1 MPHDMPHD
9 DAYDDR
15 YDGDPIARLREQRR
29 PRPPRR
35 VQARGGLWL
44 EDPATFFY
52 GRIVA
57 ADRDTITLEDADGGR
72 RAFPRTATFL
82 DDDGPVE
89 LVFGRTGPQP
99 RARSAS
105 GSFLVRD
112 APARV
117 ARAGRIFVEGRHDAE
132 LVEKVWGDDLR
143 VEGVAVL
150 YLEGADRL
158 DEELAEFAPG
168 PRRRAG
174 VLLDHLVEG
183 SKESRIAAATVRAFG
198 AESVR
203 ILGHPYVDVWQS
215 VRPER
220 LGLRAWPVIPRGQSW
235 KHGICAALGWPNDDQ
250 ADIARAWQRIL
261 GRVRDWRDLEPS
273 VIGRVE
279 ELIDFVTEPD
289 AD

>member
-1 MPHDMPHD
+1 MPHDHH
-9 DAYDDR
+9 DDR
-15 YDGDPIARLREQRR
+15 YDDDPIARLREQRR
-29 PRPPRR
+29 PREPRR
-35 VQARGGLWL
+35 IQARGGLWL

-52 GRIVA
+52 GRLVA
-57 ADRDTITLEDADGGR
+57 ADRETITLEDADGGR
-72 RAFPRTATFL
+72 RSFPRKSVFL

-105 GSFLVRD
+105 GSFLVQD

-132 LVEKVWGDDLR
+132 LVEKVWGHDLR

-150 YLEGADRL
+150 DLEGADRL
-158 DEELAEFAPG
+158 DEALEEFEPTA
-168 PRRRAG
+168 RRRAG
-174 VLLDHLVEG
+174 VLLDHLVAG
-183 SKESRIAAATVRAFG
+183 SKESRIAKATVDAFG

-203 ILGHPYVDVWQS
+203 ITGHPYVDVWQA

-220 LGLRAWPVIPRGQSW
+220 LGLEAWPVIPRGQSW
-235 KHGICAALGWPNDDQ
+235 KHGICAALGWPHDDQ
-250 ADIARAWQRIL
+250 ADIANAWRRIL
-261 GRVRDWRDLEPS
+261 DRVRDWRDLEPAM
-273 VIGRVE
+273 IGRVE

-289 AD
+289 AG